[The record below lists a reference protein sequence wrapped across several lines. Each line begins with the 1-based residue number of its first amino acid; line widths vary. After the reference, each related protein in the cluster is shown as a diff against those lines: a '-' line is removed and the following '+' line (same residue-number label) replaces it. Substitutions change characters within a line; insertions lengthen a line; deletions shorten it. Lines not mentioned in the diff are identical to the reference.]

1 MPALGGAAASGLI
14 LTLANPPVDAGP
26 LAFVALLPILW
37 VLRSASPRRGFL
49 LGFAMGLVYY
59 GILLSWILP
68 FGFVAW
74 LPLVLVQSLF
84 PAFFGALAPR
94 LWRAGRP
101 LLSATTWAA
110 LWTAIDWARGAWP
123 LGGFTWGGLGYTQ
136 HENPLLLPLAP
147 ITGVWGITF
156 AVVIV
161 NALLLEAALRARSSH
176 RRAAIPAAVAVAVLL
191 APAVLTFLEEP
202 PPAPAGQRTLD
213 VAVVQG
219 NVPRSLAD
227 DRYLQ
232 SDVVA
237 QNHIRVHRL
246 LAADPPD
253 LAVWPEN
260 SLDRDPVRDPL
271 LGSQVVRSIA
281 EVGAPTLVGAITGAP
296 GGRFYNQ
303 VLYYSPAGEIQGRYT
318 KNHLVPFGEYVPFR
332 RVLGWVDELRA
343 VPRDL
348 VPGDGLRLFDVDG
361 VRVATPICF
370 ENVFPDLFRR
380 FVKQGAEVVVLTTND
395 SSYALSPA
403 SREHVVMSQLRAAE
417 TRRWIVQ
424 AAISGISAVVDPEG
438 RVVEETELFRQ
449 RILRREIPASTVQ
462 TIYTRLGDWFPY
474 ACIAG
479 ALVALLATALAGRR
493 GRRRD
498 PVSQPPAG
506 ERSSGAA
513 KGAAGPRAPQ
523 PIAGGSDPR
532 VLVVMP
538 TYNERPTIAEVI
550 EGVLAVGPRI
560 DVLVVDDA
568 SPDGTAEVV
577 RRLGGGEP
585 RVRLLQ
591 RRGKQGLASAYVEG
605 FRLGLAGPYDVLV
618 EMDADLSHRPEDL
631 PGILEGSNRYDLTVG
646 SRYVAG
652 GEVSNWSRL
661 RLGLS
666 KAGNRYARMMLGL
679 PLSDATSGFR
689 AYRRHVLQRLLE
701 GGITSDGYAF
711 QIELAYR
718 AWQAG
723 FAVGE
728 VPISFREREHG
739 RSKISRRIVVEALWR
754 VMVWS
759 VRDRV
764 RHRRRP
770 SPHLGAGDGQP
781 GRPS

>member
-74 LPLVLVQSLF
+74 LPLMLVQSLF
-84 PAFFGALAPR
+84 PALFGALAPK
-94 LWRAGRP
+94 LWRPGRP
-101 LLSATTWAA
+101 LLSAATWAS

-136 HENPLLLPLAP
+136 HENPLLLPLAS

-161 NALLLEAALRARSSH
+161 NALLLEAALRARSSP
-176 RRAAIPAAVAVAVLL
+176 RRAAIPAAAAVAVLV
-191 APAVLTFLEEP
+191 APIVFTLLEG
-202 PPAPAGQRTLD
+202 APSARAGQRTLD

-246 LAADPPD
+246 LAGDPPD

-260 SLDRDPVRDPL
+260 SLDRDPVRDRL
-271 LGSQVVRSIA
+271 LGSQVERSIA

-296 GGRFYNQ
+296 EGRFYNQ
-303 VLYYSPAGEIQGRYT
+303 VLFYSPAGEVQGRYT

-348 VPGDGLRLFDVDG
+348 IPGGGLRLFDVNG
-361 VRVATPICF
+361 VQVATPICF

-380 FVKQGAEVVVLTTND
+380 FVSQGAEVVVLTTND

-424 AAISGISAVVDPEG
+424 AAISGISAVVDPDG

-479 ALVALLATALAGRR
+479 ALVWLLANALAGRR

-506 ERSSGAA
+506 ERSS
-513 KGAAGPRAPQ
+513 GAAGPRAPQ

-550 EGVLAVGPRI
+550 EGVLAVGPGI

-585 RVRLLQ
+585 RIRLLQ
-591 RRGKQGLASAYVEG
+591 RRGKRGLASAYVEG

-631 PGILEGSNRYDLTVG
+631 PGILEGSSRYDLTVG

-723 FAVGE
+723 FSVGE
-728 VPISFREREHG
+728 VPISFRERERG

-754 VMVWS
+754 VMVWG

-764 RHRRRP
+764 RHRQRP